1 MSSQQQ
7 KKPTKGDLE
16 KKMRSAVVFVPKDR
30 ETISVYFDDKGL
42 RLTATEDFAIIATGA
57 HQHVFRSVTVAGV
70 SRPYLY
76 TKRFIEIAL
85 ANDSTWKD
93 EKGQVRRSYSKLFEI
108 IKNKEDKTEY
118 NMCWYIDLWLNNIFS
133 PLYSIDETE
142 IASFLVYE
150 QYLHNVARS
159 QVILSEHT
167 EDMTNLQFVDAL
179 IDNEKKYLEGMKEAV
194 IIHKKTDEEKA
205 QEEVAALQEAMV
217 QEKQGEG
224 IGDGK

>member
-1 MSSQQQ
+1 M
-7 KKPTKGDLE
+7 E
-16 KKMRSAVVFVPKDR
+16 KKQMTKAQMQRRIEQSPLHLNRTRDFK
-30 ETISVYFDDKGL
+30 TIYFDDKGL
-42 RLTATEDFAIIATGA
+42 RLSCDDNEGYCLIETSA
-57 HQHVFRSVTVAGV
+57 HTHVFRSITVAGV

-76 TKRFIEIAL
+76 TKRFIEFAL
-85 ANDSTWKD
+85 ENDCTVKD
-93 EKGQVRRSYSKLFEI
+93 DKGVVRHSYAKLI
-108 IKNKEDKTEY
+108 SVLKDKDDKTQY
-118 NMCWYIDLWLNNIFS
+118 NIAWYVDLWLFNIFS
-133 PLYSIDETE
+133 QLYSIDETE
-142 IASFLVYE
+142 IASFIVYE

-194 IIHKKTDEEKA
+194 IIHKKTDDEKT

-224 IGDGK
+224 VGDGK

>member
-1 MSSQQQ
+1 M
-7 KKPTKGDLE
+7 E
-16 KKMRSAVVFVPKDR
+16 KKQMTKAQMQRRIEQSPLHLNRTRDFK
-30 ETISVYFDDKGL
+30 TIYFDDKGL
-42 RLTATEDFAIIATGA
+42 RLSCDDNEGYCLIETSA
-57 HQHVFRSVTVAGV
+57 HTHVFRSVTVAGV

-76 TKRFIEIAL
+76 TKRFIEFAL
-85 ANDSTWKD
+85 ENDCTVKD
-93 EKGQVRRSYSKLFEI
+93 DKGVVRHSYSKLI
-108 IKNKEDKTEY
+108 SVLKNKEDKTEY
-118 NMCWYIDLWLNNIFS
+118 NMCWYIDLWLFNIFS

-194 IIHKKTDEEKA
+194 IIHKKTDEEKT
-205 QEEVAALQEAMV
+205 QEEVAALQEAMF
-217 QEKQGEG
+217 QEKQVEG
-224 IGDGK
+224 VGDGK